1 MGTESRAKAVGG
13 SEEGEWD
20 LGFIMFRVSM
30 WNNGRFLE
38 RDSGGFCFGDEFNV
52 SELCTYNG

>member
-1 MGTESRAKAVGG
+1 METESRAEAFGG
-13 SEEGEWD
+13 WEEGEWD

-38 RDSGGFCFGDEFNV
+38 RDSGDLCIVDEFNV
-52 SELCTYNG
+52 SEFCT